1 MFSLAGLSIAVA
13 LPMMGVSF
21 KRCSLS
27 ILLFKMNNM
36 NLTLSDI
43 DYARLMGMQPPADL
57 RAELERA
64 IVIPKESIWPDVVTM
79 GARVSYRDL
88 ETDRVREIEIVYPDE
103 ADLAK
108 GRISVMAPVGAALIG
123 LSVGHQIDWDFPDGS
138 VHRLVVE
145 SVVQPEI
152 R

>member
-1 MFSLAGLSIAVA
+1 
-13 LPMMGVSF
+13 
-21 KRCSLS
+21 
-27 ILLFKMNNM
+27 
-36 NLTLSDI
+36 
-43 DYARLMGMQPPADL
+43 
-57 RAELERA
+57 
-64 IVIPKESIWPDVVTM
+64 M